1 MDSTRYMSEAYKPLQ
16 KIIYTVLVNKID
28 RVIDTEYAE
37 YEKSMMKTL
46 KQWCENKQRQFN
58 LSRSI

>member
-1 MDSTRYMSEAYKPLQ
+1 MDSTRYMSEASKPLQ

-37 YEKSMMKTL
+37 YEKSMTRIL
-46 KQWCENKQRQFN
+46 KEWCENKQRQFN
-58 LSRSI
+58 LSQSI